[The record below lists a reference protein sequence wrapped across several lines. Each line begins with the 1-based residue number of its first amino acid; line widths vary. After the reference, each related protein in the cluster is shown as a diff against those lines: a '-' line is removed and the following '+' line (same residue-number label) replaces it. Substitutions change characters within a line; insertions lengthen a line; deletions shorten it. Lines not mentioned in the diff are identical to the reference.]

1 MIKKL
6 LTSRIALKDI
16 PSDLYLLCTWFTPIL
31 NNGTTVLTT
40 QQYDL
45 RPQSVSDLTNEVDG
59 KYIISVVELQQE
71 GEYYSLSK
79 DDLTAITTYIAETAA
94 AFVPEAV
101 VPSQSSKASAK
112 KRNSNTSA
120 SASKSEVE
128 VDPETPML
136 TTSSGRSC
144 KRRNMMDV

>member
-1 MIKKL
+1 MVHRPQTGTKKL

-16 PSDLYLLCTWFTPIL
+16 PSDLYLSSTWFTPIL
-31 NNGTTVLTT
+31 NNGATVLTT

-79 DDLTAITTYIAETAA
+79 DDLTAILPTLQKRPPLLLRKLLPRIK
-94 AFVPEAV
+94 VG
-101 VPSQSSKASAK
+101 SS
-112 KRNSNTSA
+112 
-120 SASKSEVE
+120 
-128 VDPETPML
+128 L
-136 TTSSGRSC
+136 
-144 KRRNMMDV
+144 

>member
-1 MIKKL
+1 M
-6 LTSRIALKDI
+6 
-16 PSDLYLLCTWFTPIL
+16 
-31 NNGTTVLTT
+31 LTT

-79 DDLTAITTYIAETAA
+79 HDLTAITTYIAETAA
-94 AFVPEAV
+94 AFAPEYI
-101 VPSQSSKASAK
+101 VPSQSTSKKAGAK
-112 KRNSNTSA
+112 KRHSNTSA

-128 VDPETPML
+128 VDSETPMP

-144 KRRNMMDV
+144 KRRNIMDV